1 MKRPASA
8 PDQMEVEE
16 KKDQAPDQME
26 VEEKPEQAPDTASDK
41 PAKVKKPAK
50 PPVMKP
56 QKKPAHGE
64 SQWEPSSQNFC
75 EFFLAHCISQC
86 SKESVKM
93 LTRKLQDRP
102 LTLTSGCSGSGMA
115 EVAPFPRQ

>member
-26 VEEKPEQAPDTASDK
+26 VQPQ
-41 PAKVKKPAK
+41 KKPAK